1 MNTVQVWG
9 DSILKGVIY
18 DDASSK
24 YVLLKDNA
32 LSEAQD
38 LADIQFENFSKFGQT
53 ILRAEPR
60 LIKHLDDVSLPDTII
75 LELGGNDCDF
85 DWKAVGDAPDE
96 EHEPNTP
103 LEIYKQTLTKLID
116 MIMEKGIK
124 PVIASLPPLDYQRYF
139 NWVTK
144 PADVSKDGV
153 LKWLKTP
160 YTIYSWHESYDKC
173 AKEIAKKM
181 HVQVIDV
188 RSEFLKQDD
197 YTQLMCSDGI
207 HPNEKGQHLIGE
219 TIANFLTSNPFSRK
233 TAKNTD

>member
-1 MNTVQVWG
+1 
-9 DSILKGVIY
+9 
-18 DDASSK
+18 
-24 YVLLKDNA
+24 
-32 LSEAQD
+32 
-38 LADIQFENFSKFGQT
+38 
-53 ILRAEPR
+53 
-60 LIKHLDDVSLPDTII
+60 
-75 LELGGNDCDF
+75 
-85 DWKAVGDAPDE
+85 
-96 EHEPNTP
+96 
-103 LEIYKQTLTKLID
+103 

-181 HVQVIDV
+181 HVAVIDV

-219 TIANFLTSNPFSRK
+219 TIANFLKSNPFSRK